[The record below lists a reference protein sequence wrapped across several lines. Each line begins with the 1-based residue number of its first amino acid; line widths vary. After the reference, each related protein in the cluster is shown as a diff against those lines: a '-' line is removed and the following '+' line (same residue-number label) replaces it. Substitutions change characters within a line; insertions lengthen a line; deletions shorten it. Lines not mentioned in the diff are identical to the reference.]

1 MAHNSRVSNPVVQSA
16 IQNMPSGTH
25 AILVYDSPDN
35 KRDVLFSHLKAG
47 ASKEGL
53 VYVCSEES
61 EQEIRQE
68 LSLSGVDAETMEA
81 TEELQIKRYDDVYIV
96 DGKVD
101 APKIIAGFSDLAWS
115 FRRKGKDGL
124 RAAAEMSCFL
134 RENRVAELIEYEQA
148 LHRKF
153 SFPAKGMCAYNLIE
167 MGNRGE
173 LEALWPILKAHA
185 LVIMT
190 GPRGSFALEPERVG
204 KALVN
209 ETMGVSL

>member
-1 MAHNSRVSNPVVQSA
+1 MSNPVVEGA

-25 AILVYDSPDN
+25 AILVYDSMDN

-47 ASKEGL
+47 ARKEGL

-68 LSLSGVDAETMEA
+68 LSQSGVEVETMEA
-81 TEELQIKRYDDVYIV
+81 RKELQIERFDDVYIV
-96 DGKVD
+96 DGKID
-101 APKIIAGFSDLAWS
+101 TPKIMAGFSDLAWS

-134 RENRVAELIEYEQA
+134 RENRVPELIEYEQA
-148 LHRKF
+148 LHRKLP
-153 SFPAKGMCAYNLIE
+153 FPAKGICAYNLIE

-173 LEALWPILKAHA
+173 LEALWPILRAHA

-190 GPRGSFALEPERVG
+190 GPHGSFALEPERVG
-204 KALVN
+204 KAQVN